1 LLPHAV
7 PTFVIPIIIVIAVV
21 FAIILAVFFAVFL
34 AVLIAVVLAVVFTI
48 ILAVFFAVFFAV
60 LIAVVIAVVF
70 TVLIAVVIAVVF
82 TAMLAMVFAMVLTVV
97 FAAMLAMVLA
107 ARLAVFPTILVT
119 IARTITVAICVAVG
133 VHVDIQIRAPIVRH
147 APVLLVITALG
158 FVRNPHGPVRA
169 GKGQSLGPGGLGS
182 LTRIRH
188 FGVNRYRDVLID
200 ARVPGYIEPE
210 FIQRKFVNVFT
221 IDGTAVVLER
231 KMTNLG
237 ITRLVLRQLI
247 SRDGHGHFGTQ
258 QGPAVGGHDAN
269 VEIGVV
275 VGDVYLAGG
284 HVLAGN

>member
-1 LLPHAV
+1 
-7 PTFVIPIIIVIAVV
+7 VV

-34 AVLIAVVLAVVFTI
+34 AVLIAVVFAVVFAI
-48 ILAVFFAVFFAV
+48 ILAVFFAVFFA
-60 LIAVVIAVVF
+60 
-70 TVLIAVVIAVVF
+70 VLIAVVIAVVF

-119 IARTITVAICVAVG
+119 IARTITVAICVAICVAVG

-237 ITRLVLRQLI
+237 ISRLVLRQLI

>member
-34 AVLIAVVLAVVFTI
+34 AVLIAVVFAVVFAI
-48 ILAVFFAVFFAV
+48 ILAVFFAVFFA
-60 LIAVVIAVVF
+60 
-70 TVLIAVVIAVVF
+70 VLIAVVIAVVF

-237 ITRLVLRQLI
+237 ISRLVLRQLI